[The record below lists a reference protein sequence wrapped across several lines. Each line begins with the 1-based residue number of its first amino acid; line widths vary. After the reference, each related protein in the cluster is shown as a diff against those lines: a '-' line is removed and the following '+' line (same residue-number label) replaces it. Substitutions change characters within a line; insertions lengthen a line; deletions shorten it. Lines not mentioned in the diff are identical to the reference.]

1 MEELKNTSP
10 NEKNE
15 SKKEASKKSSPEKEK
30 KGLGAKIAESR
41 AEAKKIIWPNRETVR
56 KNTITVICTSLIIG
70 AIIFG
75 MDTVY
80 TTVLN
85 LVIGLM
91 A

>member
-1 MEELKNTSP
+1 MEELKNTNP

-15 SKKEASKKSSPEKEK
+15 VKKESSKKAKPANEK
-30 KGLGAKIAESR
+30 KGLSAKLADCR

-56 KNTITVICTSLIIG
+56 KNTITVIFTSLIIG

-75 MDTVY
+75 MDTIY
-80 TTVLN
+80 TTVMN

>member
-1 MEELKNTSP
+1 MEELKNTNP

-15 SKKEASKKSSPEKEK
+15 VKKTSDKKSTKKEKETLSQK
-30 KGLGAKIAESR
+30 LADCK

-56 KNTITVICTSLIIG
+56 KNTVTVIITSLIIG

-80 TTVLN
+80 TTVMN

>member
-1 MEELKNTSP
+1 MEELKNTNP

-15 SKKEASKKSSPEKEK
+15 VKKTSAKKSNGKEK
-30 KGLGAKIAESR
+30 QTISQKFADCK

-56 KNTITVICTSLIIG
+56 KNTVTVIITSLIIG
-70 AIIFG
+70 AIVFG

-80 TTVLN
+80 TTVMN